1 MTSIIGIELELIEL
15 IEPDDAEWE
24 GLSPELEHAV
34 TSAPNKIINKL
45 YRLIKILNPLFVIC
59 HIMARQGH
67 SLSKKT
73 PARTTQRIPAN
84 PKTRTIMALLPP
96 AINTVLIVN
105 DPPLFIS
112 PAHFRYTNCKS
123 SIKGIV
129 L

>member
-1 MTSIIGIELELIEL
+1 MTSIIGIELELIELIEL

-67 SLSKKT
+67 SLSKKHPLEQPNGYQQTLKHEQLWPYCPQLST
-73 PARTTQRIPAN
+73 P
-84 PKTRTIMALLPP
+84 
-96 AINTVLIVN
+96 
-105 DPPLFIS
+105 
-112 PAHFRYTNCKS
+112 C
-123 SIKGIV
+123 
-129 L
+129 